1 MSNLIDDKENSGMN
15 AHQIQGAAGAVALAR
30 FEDIRRLHT
39 PILLRVL
46 LLVFGSLLWRSLHT
60 VRRWSARTRQ
70 RHALL
75 QLDDRLLGD
84 IGLTREQ
91 QEQEVRKPFWMA

>member
-1 MSNLIDDKENSGMN
+1 MSNLIYDKENSGMN
-15 AHQIQGAAGAVALAR
+15 AHPTHGAGGATALAQ
-30 FEDIRRLHT
+30 FEVMRRLHT
-39 PILLRVL
+39 PTLLRVL
-46 LLVFGSLLWRSLHT
+46 LLVFGSLLWRSLHN
-60 VRRWSARTRQ
+60 VRRWRARTRQ

-91 QEQEVRKPFWMA
+91 QKQEAGKLFWMA